1 MSPSSRSCKQPKHDV
16 SLPSAHGS
24 LIPSN
29 VKGKD
34 LFDSTLWKDPC
45 STSVFYRFIASLRK
59 KIREEVKQTTPTH
72 RFIRTLRD
80 SKRLMRCYTQNIDGL
95 ETREGLCVDLSKGK
109 GARARFTKKSISS
122 PKFPARQMLGG
133 DQNNGCEVVQ
143 LHGDLAT
150 LRCTS
155 CQKTCGWEEDG
166 REAMLLSGNAPE
178 CFSCTLQD
186 QGRRDRGKRGTKIG
200 VLRPN
205 IVLYGEEHPS
215 ADAVSTITTH
225 DLGFAPDALLIMG
238 TSLHVH
244 GLKVLV
250 REFAKSVHARAGGKG
265 KVIFVNLSRPSES
278 VWKDIIDYWVCMD
291 CDDWI
296 GALKCHR
303 PDLWH
308 IQSEL
313 TPQVTKATCKAA
325 QPHSIK
331 VAKPANEEEKEN
343 PSGVL
348 RTPPKMKE
356 RTPTSRSRMPLSD
369 TTETAFK
376 RTSNSLPGSSS
387 EKNLKRKRSMTL
399 QQLPTPPSTG
409 RTARF
414 WKESREV
421 PDSEEDF
428 PSTPCKR
435 SRPEVMIYQEPTPK
449 HRRLETAR
457 RTLNTERMPLANAQA
472 RSM

>member
-1 MSPSSRSCKQPKHDV
+1 MSPSSRSCKQPEHDV

-122 PKFPARQMLGG
+122 PKFPARQVLGG

-186 QGRRDRGKRGTKIG
+186 QGRRNRGKRGTKIG

-356 RTPTSRSRMPLSD
+356 RTSTSRSRMPLSD
-369 TTETAFK
+369 TTGTAFK

-387 EKNLKRKRSMTL
+387 EKNLKRKQSTTL

-409 RTARF
+409 RTARS

-472 RSM
+472 RSI